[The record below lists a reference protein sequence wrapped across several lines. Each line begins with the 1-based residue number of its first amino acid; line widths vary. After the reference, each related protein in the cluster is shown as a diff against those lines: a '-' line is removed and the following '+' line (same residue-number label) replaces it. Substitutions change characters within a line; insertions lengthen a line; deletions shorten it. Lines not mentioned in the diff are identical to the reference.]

1 MLMPISKDENSHFVA
16 KELDVIPISYEADQ
30 RKITGSE
37 ILKIFVGYFL
47 PTSRVIM
54 AGTAEY

>member
-16 KELDVIPISYEADQ
+16 KELDVIPISEADQ